1 MFFQKDEVAGP
12 RSVTSYIY
20 FIKDFTKLN
29 GLLYLL
35 GVFCPKVLMIAIRH
49 KRAQYK
55 ASLAV
60 FLVPAEPKDYKV
72 YHEEGSAM

>member
-12 RSVTSYIY
+12 RSVTIYIY

-60 FLVPAEPKDYKV
+60 FLL
-72 YHEEGSAM
+72 EGGSQGFPFITSKNTGL